1 MKEYFEMTGKVI
13 KISDIPDEM
22 YGGALPVAKNKKSLK
37 RKMIEAEYLE
47 DAPEPVVKISKTSAP
62 TTSVIPPQQEA
73 PEDEDSEAL
82 IRKRRHLQTDFEHIL
97 HDESGTSSSDSELS
111 SDSSDF
117 DEPTQNLID
126 FVNKRS
132 AAGSVSLQTDSFSNL
147 AYPIPLQV
155 ILPEPVAETVVPAPV
170 QVAESEPSAAAT
182 VPTHTL
188 TKTLEKATTSVPKQ
202 TDVVN
207 QQQQPEPIKQT
218 TPEQTSTQITT
229 QTQTTSSPQKAIPE
243 PVVETVVPESVQV
256 TESEPSVTITVSD
269 PTKKTNNQSITNDQ
283 PSSSST
289 FQTTKTTNP
298 HLLKS
303 EVLESEVMNMHAEL
317 QRLVQLR
324 RSSALTD
331 DYQGRWASLNDRTSE
346 LLDTVNQKCIRI
358 QLAANMH
365 RTKPVQLIE
374 EDPAPLL
381 LTYTPF
387 YRKSEYLTTEGR
399 IVKQVKEEALKEKAA
414 AKAREDL
421 LIQKQLEMEAAFKRQ
436 ADLLAQL
443 MNKQT

>member
-1 MKEYFEMTGKVI
+1 MTGKVI
-13 KISDIPDEM
+13 KINDIPDEM
-22 YGGALPVAKNKKSLK
+22 YGGTLPVAKNKKSLK

-256 TESEPSVTITVSD
+256 TESEPSVTITVSEQ
-269 PTKKTNNQSITNDQ
+269 TKKPINQTAINDQ

-289 FQTTKTTNP
+289 IQTNKPTNP
-298 HLLKS
+298 NLLKS
-303 EVLESEVMNMHAEL
+303 EFLESEMMNLNAEL

-324 RSSALTD
+324 RSSSLTV
-331 DYQGRWASLNDRTSE
+331 DYQDRWTTLKARASE
-346 LLDTVNQKCIRI
+346 LLNLVSHKCIKI
-358 QLAANMH
+358 HEAANLH
-365 RTKPVQLIE
+365 RINSVHLLE
-374 EDPAPLL
+374 EDPAPLFL
-381 LTYTPF
+381 AYTPF
-387 YRKSEYLTTEGR
+387 YHKSEYMTREGM
-399 IVKQVKEEALKEKAA
+399 IVKLVREEAQKDIAA
-414 AKAREDL
+414 AKAREDFSFRSNWNWKL
-421 LIQKQLEMEAAFKRQ
+421 RSNVKKP
-436 ADLLAQL
+436 
-443 MNKQT
+443 

>member
-13 KISDIPDEM
+13 KINDIPDEM
-22 YGGALPVAKNKKSLK
+22 YGGTLPVAKNKKSLK

-256 TESEPSVTITVSD
+256 TESEPSVTITVSEQ
-269 PTKKTNNQSITNDQ
+269 TKKPINQTAINDQ

-289 FQTTKTTNP
+289 IQTNKPTNP
-298 HLLKS
+298 NLLKS
-303 EVLESEVMNMHAEL
+303 EFLESEMMNLNAEL

-324 RSSALTD
+324 RSSSLTV
-331 DYQGRWASLNDRTSE
+331 DYQDRWTTLKARASE
-346 LLDTVNQKCIRI
+346 LLNLVSHKCIKI
-358 QLAANMH
+358 HEAANLH
-365 RTKPVQLIE
+365 RINSVHLLE
-374 EDPAPLL
+374 EDPAPLFL
-381 LTYTPF
+381 AYTPF
-387 YRKSEYLTTEGR
+387 YHKSEYMTREGM
-399 IVKQVKEEALKEKAA
+399 IVKLVREEAQKDIAA
-414 AKAREDL
+414 AKAREDFSFRSNWNWKL
-421 LIQKQLEMEAAFKRQ
+421 RSNVKKP
-436 ADLLAQL
+436 
-443 MNKQT
+443 